1 MPPAT
6 TAPEPSARD
15 LFEVLVRE
23 HGDALLASI
32 HAIAGPVHAD
42 DIFQDTVLVAWR
54 RLGDYDR
61 ARPFGPWLR
70 GIARMIALDYA
81 ARQRR
86 VRIAPPEVME
96 AVERDLR
103 AFERWAGSAA
113 EAAMGFRERL
123 AALDDCIARLPTPY
137 ADAVQ
142 SVYRDSHTIAHLAM
156 ASDESKESIKK
167 RIQRARAMLA
177 ECLSAKGAFA

>member
-1 MPPAT
+1 
-6 TAPEPSARD
+6 
-15 LFEVLVRE
+15 
-23 HGDALLASI
+23 
-32 HAIAGPVHAD
+32 
-42 DIFQDTVLVAWR
+42 
-54 RLGDYDR
+54 
-61 ARPFGPWLR
+61 
-70 GIARMIALDYA
+70 
-81 ARQRR
+81 
-86 VRIAPPEVME
+86 
-96 AVERDLR
+96 
-103 AFERWAGSAA
+103 
-113 EAAMGFRERL
+113 MGFRERL